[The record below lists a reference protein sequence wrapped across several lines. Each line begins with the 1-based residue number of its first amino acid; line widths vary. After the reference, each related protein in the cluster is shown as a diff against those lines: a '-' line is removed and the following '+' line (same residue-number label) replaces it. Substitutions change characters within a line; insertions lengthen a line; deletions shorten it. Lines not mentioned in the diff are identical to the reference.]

1 MGSSP
6 LMSLGV
12 KAMTANYAALQTTGH
27 NIANANVAGYSRQ
40 RTELATSQGQFTG
53 AGFFGRGVD
62 VVSVTRSYDGYL
74 TREATN
80 GRAMAAMDSA
90 RLTQLQ
96 RLETVFQSG
105 ELGLGNATSDLMNAM
120 VDLSSQPADAASRR
134 VVLARAGDLAAR
146 FSEAGAALDTVQA
159 GVTADLRAAVADI
172 NSLAKSIAQANQ
184 RVAELQGLGQP
195 ANDVLDERDRL
206 ISNLAEQVHVT
217 RMDTQDGSV
226 SVFVGGGQRLVLG
239 SQASAL
245 SVLQDPADPTRAAV
259 GLREGGV
266 QRTLEPASLGG
277 GAITG
282 LLRFQ
287 NEDLVQAQTQVGQL
301 AAALGGAVNLQQMR
315 GINMQQ
321 PFGAVPSAALFG
333 MGAPR
338 ALASSTNVRDAS
350 GQPLATVS
358 ITITDPSA
366 LQASEYDLREDA
378 ANPGTMLLTRLFD
391 GQTTTVAGGSV
402 VDGMQIDFGSV
413 PPQTGDRFLLQPV
426 SRAANGMTRLLDD
439 PRDIAA
445 ASALVANAAAANR
458 GTANV
463 TSLQVTAA
471 PLPVPGATA
480 RFTFSDDAGN
490 YNWELLDNANN
501 VLASGADTW
510 KAGQP
515 MPPAGTDIN
524 GFTIKLSGV
533 PRSGDVISVA
543 PTPANA
549 MASNNGNALALM
561 ALRDTAIVGGKTPTD
576 SWALALADIGVRV
589 QTGTTASEI
598 SDAVA
603 RQNELARSGQS
614 GVNLDEEAARLI
626 QFQQSYQAAAKVL
639 QVAQALFDTLL
650 SAAAGR

>member
-1 MGSSP
+1 
-6 LMSLGV
+6 MSLGV

-74 TREATN
+74 TREATSA
-80 GRAMAAMDSA
+80 RALAAMDA
-90 RLTQLQ
+90 TRLTQLQ

-120 VDLSSQPADAASRR
+120 VDLSSQPADAAARR

-146 FSEAGAALDTVQA
+146 FSEAGAALDTVQS

-206 ISNLAEQVHVT
+206 ISNLAQQVHVT
-217 RMDTQDGSV
+217 QMQAQDGSI

-239 SQASAL
+239 SQASTL
-245 SVLQDPADPTRAAV
+245 SVLQDPADPTRSAV
-259 GLREGGV
+259 GLSESGIE
-266 QRTLEPASLGG
+266 RTLAESSLGG

-287 NEDLVQAQTQVGQL
+287 NEDLVQARTQVGLL
-301 AAALGGAVNLQQMR
+301 AAAVGGAINNQQKA
-315 GINMQQ
+315 GLNMQQ
-321 PFGAVPSAALFG
+321 PYGSVPAAALFQ
-333 MGAPR
+333 MGAAQ
-338 ALASSTNVRDAS
+338 ALPSSTNARDAS
-350 GQPLATVS
+350 GAPLSTVTLQ
-358 ITITDPSA
+358 IIDPGA
-366 LQASEYDLREDA
+366 LQASEYDLRVDPA
-378 ANPGTMLLTRLFD
+378 DPNALQLTRLSD
-391 GQTTTVAGGSV
+391 GQTFSVGNGSE
-402 VDGMQIDFGSV
+402 VDGMRISFPSDM
-413 PPQTGDRFLLQPV
+413 PHPGDRFLLQPV
-426 SRAANGMTRLLDD
+426 SRAPNGMVRLLDD

-445 ASALVANAAAANR
+445 ASPLVASTAAANR
-458 GTANV
+458 GTATV
-463 TSLQVTAA
+463 ASLQVASASLPA
-471 PLPVPGATA
+471 PTATA
-480 RFTFSDDAGN
+480 RFTFTDDAGN
-490 YNWELLDNANN
+490 YSWELVDADTS
-501 VLASGADTW
+501 VLASGAGTW
-510 KAGQP
+510 QAGQA
-515 MPPAGTDIN
+515 MPPAAGDIN
-524 GFTIKLSGV
+524 GFTVKLSGV
-533 PRSGDVISVA
+533 PRQGDVVA
-543 PTPANA
+543 VGPTPANA
-549 MASNNGNALALM
+549 VATNNGNALALV
-561 ALRDTAIVGGKTPTD
+561 ALRDAGIVAGKTPTD
-576 SWALALADIGVRV
+576 SWALSLADVGVRV

-603 RQNELARSGQS
+603 RQNELARSGQA

-626 QFQQSYQAAAKVL
+626 QYQQSYQAAAKVL

-650 SAAAGR
+650 QAAAGR

>member
-1 MGSSP
+1 
-6 LMSLGV
+6 
-12 KAMTANYAALQTTGH
+12 
-27 NIANANVAGYSRQ
+27 
-40 RTELATSQGQFTG
+40 
-53 AGFFGRGVD
+53 
-62 VVSVTRSYDGYL
+62 
-74 TREATN
+74 
-80 GRAMAAMDSA
+80 
-90 RLTQLQ
+90 
-96 RLETVFQSG
+96 
-105 ELGLGNATSDLMNAM
+105 
-120 VDLSSQPADAASRR
+120 
-134 VVLARAGDLAAR
+134 
-146 FSEAGAALDTVQA
+146 
-159 GVTADLRAAVADI
+159 
-172 NSLAKSIAQANQ
+172 
-184 RVAELQGLGQP
+184 
-195 ANDVLDERDRL
+195 
-206 ISNLAEQVHVT
+206 
-217 RMDTQDGSV
+217 
-226 SVFVGGGQRLVLG
+226 
-239 SQASAL
+239 
-245 SVLQDPADPTRAAV
+245 
-259 GLREGGV
+259 
-266 QRTLEPASLGG
+266 
-277 GAITG
+277 
-282 LLRFQ
+282 
-287 NEDLVQAQTQVGQL
+287 
-301 AAALGGAVNLQQMR
+301 
-315 GINMQQ
+315 
-321 PFGAVPSAALFG
+321 

-471 PLPVPGATA
+471 PLPVPGASA